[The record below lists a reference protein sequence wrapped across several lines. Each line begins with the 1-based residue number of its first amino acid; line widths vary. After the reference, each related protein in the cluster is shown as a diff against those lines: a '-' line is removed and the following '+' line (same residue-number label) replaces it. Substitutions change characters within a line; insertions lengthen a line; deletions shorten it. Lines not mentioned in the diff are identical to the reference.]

1 MPTDLSASTTRPTAP
16 GATRRSPWRT
26 ALSRQS
32 TGAPDPHLPSL
43 TNRNVGLFKYWTIA
57 QVPNFLLAAPVLAVS
72 LLPTLAY
79 FQKASTAP
87 HTLLPFHIHHLFL
100 TLLLIFASHAQIA
113 LRVCITDPVV
123 WWNVAAVAVDWAP
136 VGKGDQARP
145 TVLTTAGK
153 LWIGWVVV
161 YGTVSLFLWAG
172 HYPPA

>member
-1 MPTDLSASTTRPTAP
+1 M
-16 GATRRSPWRT
+16 
-26 ALSRQS
+26 
-32 TGAPDPHLPSL
+32 
-43 TNRNVGLFKYWTIA
+43 FKYWTIA

-87 HTLLPFHIHHLFL
+87 HALLPFHIHHLFL